1 MTSALGGSIIIRM
14 DDIVFL
20 GKKRQFTLDEA
31 RAILPAVRRVT
42 ERAVKSVEAARERM
56 EGGVTEAA
64 HRATLDEIVQLWAE
78 QIERLG
84 GEAKGLW
91 LVDFDN
97 GGGYFCWR
105 WPERSLGHYHGYEDG
120 FSGRTPIQ

>member
-1 MTSALGGSIIIRM
+1 M

-20 GKKRQFTLDEA
+20 GKKRRFTLEEA
-31 RAILPAVRRVT
+31 RDVLPAVRRVT
-42 ERAVKSVEAARERM
+42 ERAVKSVAAARERRE
-56 EGGVTEAA
+56 EGVSEEA
-64 HRATLDEIVQLWAE
+64 HREALDEIVRLWAD
-78 QIERLG
+78 QVGKLG

-97 GGGYFCWR
+97 GGGYYCWR
-105 WPERSLGHYHGYEDG
+105 WPERQLSHYHGYEEG